1 MKINNVNENILKDKT
16 FNLRKIAL
24 TLGLASSL
32 LFLTGCGTSIE
43 QTDNKYI
50 NQEEMDN
57 EETKIYA
64 SLQGYRSAYSN
75 YEEKQD
81 VESRIK
87 LIEETKKLSSIA
99 DNLIETKINDAL
111 GTNYNI
117 KVNTND
123 GNRTL
128 TGDNAL
134 LDCNFPMELNEL
146 VNSKDFI
153 DSNIYKGDGSNEAW
167 NNEIN
172 DFNKKGLK
180 LYEEIVKN
188 IEKDFEIDGKDLKV
202 AKNQEQAHK

>member
-1 MKINNVNENILKDKT
+1 MKINNVNENLLKNKT

-43 QTDNKYI
+43 EVDNKYI

-57 EETKIYA
+57 DEIKIYA
-64 SLQGYRSAYSN
+64 SLKEYKTAYNN
-75 YEEKQD
+75 YQEKKD
-81 VESRIK
+81 VESRVK
-87 LIEETKKLSSIA
+87 LIEETKKLSKIA
-99 DNLIETKINDAL
+99 DNLIEVKINDAL

-117 KVNTND
+117 KVSTND
-123 GNRTL
+123 GNRII
-128 TGDNAL
+128 TGNNAL
-134 LDCNFPMELNEL
+134 LDCNFPIELNEL

-153 DSNIYKGDGSNEAW
+153 DSNIYKGDGSSDAW

-172 DFNKKGLK
+172 DFNRKGLK

-188 IEKDFEIDGKDLKV
+188 IDKDYQIDGKNIKLE
-202 AKNQEQAHK
+202 NEEHKTK

>member
-43 QTDNKYI
+43 QADSKYI
-50 NQEEMDN
+50 NEEEMNN
-57 EETKIYA
+57 EEMKIYA
-64 SLQGYRSAYSN
+64 SLQGYRSAYDN

-81 VESRIK
+81 VQSRVK
-87 LIEETKKLSSIA
+87 LIEETKKLSKIA

-111 GTNYNI
+111 GTNYEI
-117 KVNTND
+117 KVNTTD

-128 TGDNAL
+128 TGDSSL
-134 LDCNFPMELNEL
+134 LDCNFPMEMNEL

-153 DSNIYKGDGSNEAW
+153 DSNIYKGDGSSDAW

-172 DFNKKGLK
+172 GFNKKGLK

-188 IEKDFEIDGKDLKV
+188 IDKDFEIDGKDIKV